1 MKETFFEFACK
12 LKEDS
17 YKFISDLSTVGI
29 ASILTNSENWLLIHG
44 AAFLIFGRI
53 VLLLADAYK
62 RIRDVKKP
70 EWDNI
75 VIPVLKKEAVQ
86 NRKKSFWKKL
96 INQIKQLLK
105 W

>member
-12 LKEDS
+12 LKEDT
-17 YKFISDLSTVGI
+17 YKFITDLSTIGI
-29 ASILTNSENWLLIHG
+29 VSFLTDTENWLLIHG

-53 VLLLADAYK
+53 ILLLADGYK
-62 RIRDVKKP
+62 RVRDVKKP

-86 NRKKSFWKKL
+86 NRKKSFFQKL
-96 INQIKQLLK
+96 VIQFKQFLK

>member
-1 MKETFFEFACK
+1 MKETFFQFACK

-17 YKFISDLSTVGI
+17 YKFISDISTVGI

-75 VIPVLKKEAVQ
+75 VIPLLKKEAVQ
-86 NRKKSFWKKL
+86 NRKNSFWKKL
-96 INQIKQLLK
+96 IIQIKQLLK